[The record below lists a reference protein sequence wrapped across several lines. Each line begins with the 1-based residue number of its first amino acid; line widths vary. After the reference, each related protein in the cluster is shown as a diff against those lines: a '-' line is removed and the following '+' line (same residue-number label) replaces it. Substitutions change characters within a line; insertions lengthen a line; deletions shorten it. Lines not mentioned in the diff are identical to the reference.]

1 MPVKSII
8 SSLTIRDSP
17 SVCCNVPKTT
27 MNSSLSVTIVLYS
40 VAEWQLEEEEEEEEE
55 ELLYSAIPCKYL
67 RARGTG

>member
-1 MPVKSII
+1 MPVKSIT
-8 SSLTIRDSP
+8 SSLAIRDSP

-40 VAEWQLEEEEEEEEE
+40 VAEWQLEEEEEEEE
-55 ELLYSAIPCKYL
+55 LLYSAIPCKYL

>member
-1 MPVKSII
+1 
-8 SSLTIRDSP
+8 
-17 SVCCNVPKTT
+17 